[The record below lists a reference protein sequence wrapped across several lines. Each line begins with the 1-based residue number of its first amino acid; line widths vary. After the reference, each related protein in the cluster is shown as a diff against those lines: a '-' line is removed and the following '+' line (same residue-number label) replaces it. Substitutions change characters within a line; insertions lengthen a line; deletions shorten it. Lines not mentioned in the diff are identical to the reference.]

1 MIMTFFR
8 NTAQTVRAIN
18 QKYAT
23 PHLQTTR
30 MVRVCLG
37 MLRGYLILLI
47 GILVFK
53 FVQALH

>member
-1 MIMTFFR
+1 MTFFG
-8 NTAQTVRAIN
+8 NTARTVRAIN

>member
-1 MIMTFFR
+1 MVRTFFR
-8 NTAQTVRAIN
+8 NTARTVRAIN

-23 PHLQTTR
+23 PHLKTTR
-30 MVRVCLG
+30 MVRICLG